1 MTQLCRTEDAKTL
14 PQGNF
19 MCFFTMWLKSWE
31 QVAKNIAPFFSI
43 HFDSKKTQ
51 LLDFCTIWF
60 GKKTWYPTTYTPNS
74 SKVLEDWESSRYA
87 LTRDLQ
93 AFSLGSAN
101 APRIKFLLT
110 RSLDSCYR
118 FTSLPKTCSTSSHQL
133 RETARSG
140 LPKVQHRAANS
151 SAHLSSLADPLQAE
165 QLFGC

>member
-1 MTQLCRTEDAKTL
+1 
-14 PQGNF
+14 
-19 MCFFTMWLKSWE
+19 MWLKSWE

-101 APRIKFLLT
+101 GPKIKFLLT
-110 RSLDSCYR
+110 RFSWFLLQIHQ
-118 FTSLPKTCSTSSHQL
+118 FTKNMQYFFPSARGNSSVWSSQGAAQSSKQL
-133 RETARSG
+133 CPFVFPCRSPSG
-140 LPKVQHRAANS
+140 RAAFW
-151 SAHLSSLADPLQAE
+151 LLAWLKTVFPLGRQWHKVR
-165 QLFGC
+165 